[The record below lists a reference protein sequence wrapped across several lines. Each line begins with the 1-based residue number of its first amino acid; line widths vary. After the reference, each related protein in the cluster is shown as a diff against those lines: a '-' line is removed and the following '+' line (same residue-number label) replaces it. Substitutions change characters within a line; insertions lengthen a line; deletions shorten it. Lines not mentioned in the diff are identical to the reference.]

1 MIALKPKFDP
11 KLCASAARASWLLY
25 VAAYPR
31 ADAATYSPKTP
42 PQRAPE
48 RTVLRV
54 VSAATTR
61 PGERPARVVARTATS
76 VDIGGHTL
84 CGVFRAAVGQEQLFQ
99 R

>member
-31 ADAATYSPKTP
+31 ADAATYNPKTP

-48 RTVLRV
+48 RLVLLV
-54 VSAATTR
+54 VKNATTR
-61 PGERPARVVARTATS
+61 PGERPAWVAARTATS
-76 VDIGGHTL
+76 VDTGGHTL
-84 CGVFRAAVGQEQLFQ
+84 CGIVRAVMGQEQLLQ